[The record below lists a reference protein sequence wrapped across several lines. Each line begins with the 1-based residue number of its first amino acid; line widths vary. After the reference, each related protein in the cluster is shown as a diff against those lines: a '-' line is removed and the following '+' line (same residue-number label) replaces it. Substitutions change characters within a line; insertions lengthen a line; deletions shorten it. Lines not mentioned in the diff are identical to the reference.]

1 MPLFQLQDGELVS
14 VAQCDFPN
22 EKTLQ
27 NLIEKNLEVVFNFR
41 FVATEFS
48 TGAVHAGR
56 IDTLALSEDGNP
68 VIIEYKKIASSELI
82 NQSLYYL
89 SWMKDHHGDF
99 EIAAQ
104 KSLGKS
110 VVIDWSDVRVI
121 CVSPN
126 YKKYDLHA
134 VQVMGANIELWTYR
148 RFENDVVYFEEVYK
162 KALNFSSEMVSGKN
176 PVMVAAGKKA
186 AITKAMGGWTFEKH
200 IESKPAQIS
209 SLAISIQEYLLGLDP
224 AMEETP
230 KKVYVA
236 YRITQNIVCM
246 EVQSKKILMFLKID
260 PKKYAGPPSISRD
273 VSKIGHFGT
282 GDLEITIK
290 TDEELEL
297 AKPFMKLAY
306 EQVGG

>member
-1 MPLFQLQDGELVS
+1 MPLFQLKSTSLVPI
-14 VAQCDFPN
+14 AQCDFPT
-22 EKTLQ
+22 EKVLQ
-27 NLIEKNLEVVFNFR
+27 KLIEDNLEAVFNFR
-41 FVATEFS
+41 FIATEFS

-68 VIIEYKKIASSELI
+68 VIIEYKKVASSELI
-82 NQSLYYL
+82 NQSLFYL
-89 SWMKDHHGDF
+89 SWITDHHGDF

-104 KSLGKS
+104 KVLGKS
-110 VVIDWSDVRVI
+110 VEINWNDVRVI
-121 CVSPN
+121 CVAPN

-162 KALNFSSEMVSGKN
+162 KSISSSLVALNDKD

-186 AITKAMGGWTFEKH
+186 AATKALGGWTFDKH
-200 IESKPAQIS
+200 LEAKNPQIS
-209 SLAISIQEYLLGLDP
+209 SLAIAIQEYLLGLDS
-224 AMEETP
+224 AMEEAP
-230 KKVYVA
+230 QKLYVA
-236 YRITQNIVCM
+236 YRITQNVVCV
-246 EVQSKKILMFLKID
+246 EVQTKKILTFLKLN
-260 PKKYAGPPSISRD
+260 PKKHRGPPGISRD
-273 VSKIGHFGT
+273 MSNIGHFGT

-290 TDEELEL
+290 TDADFEL